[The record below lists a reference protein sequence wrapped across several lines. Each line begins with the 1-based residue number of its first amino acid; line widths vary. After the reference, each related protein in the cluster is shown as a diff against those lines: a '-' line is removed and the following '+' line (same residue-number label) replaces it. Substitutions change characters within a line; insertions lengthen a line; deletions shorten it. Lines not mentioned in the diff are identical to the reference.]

1 MCYAQITHNN
11 RALPAIVMPSLKR
24 LCRLLCLALLLV
36 AVTGC
41 SEKQTSQ
48 PPLSLKRL
56 VADNLVA
63 GLLAEDASLAVTL
76 SRSRDL
82 SVWTLPE
89 GKQRLHWPATAFEHP
104 GYKLALSGN
113 KRYLAYGGKRQI
125 SLIDLEQGNIQ
136 LTWQVNGF
144 DDYASISTLALN
156 QTGSRIAIG
165 MNEGSVILVDL
176 NAQQFSLFKQHDAE
190 VAFLTFGVT
199 DDRLLSAGHDGR
211 VLWWVSGSGEIIKQF
226 SLPQR
231 ITSLAFDE
239 ADRRLFFA
247 DNLDNHQLLA
257 FDTGEPQSELS
268 YFERYRY
275 FRRALFIRNGDELI
289 TATSKQT
296 IFRWRVATG
305 EELERWQLTPFSMGT
320 TVLDMVSDGGQLIT
334 LSSDGALERWEL
346 DTRN

>member
-1 MCYAQITHNN
+1 MST
-11 RALPAIVMPSLKR
+11 LKYLWHLVR
-24 LCRLLCLALLLV
+24 LALLLV
-36 AVTGC
+36 ALSGC
-41 SEKQTSQ
+41 SDKQTSQ

-56 VADNLVA
+56 VEDNLVA
-63 GLLAEDASLAVTL
+63 GLLAEDASLAITL

-82 SVWTLPE
+82 SVWSLPE
-89 GKQRLHWPATAFEHP
+89 GKQRFHWPATAFEHP
-104 GYKLALSGN
+104 GYQLALSGN

-125 SLIDLEQGNIQ
+125 TLIDIQQGNIQ

-156 QTGSRIAIG
+156 QSGSRIAIG
-165 MNEGSVILVDL
+165 MNEGSVILVDFT
-176 NAQQFSLFKQHDAE
+176 AQQFSLFKQHDAE
-190 VAFLTFGVT
+190 VAFLAFGSS
-199 DDRLLSAGHDGR
+199 DERLLSAGHDGK
-211 VLWWVSGSGEIIKQF
+211 VLWWVGGSGKIVKQF

-257 FDTGEPQSELS
+257 FDTGEALSELS

-275 FRRALFIRNGDELI
+275 FRRARFIHRGDELI

-296 IFRWRVATG
+296 IFRWQVATG

-320 TVLDMVSDGGQLIT
+320 TVMDMVSHGGQLIT
-334 LSSDGALERWEL
+334 LSSDGALEQWKL
-346 DTRN
+346 GAGN